1 MSTRV
6 ITQLG
11 ATDPHRGLISE
22 AHPEVELVDFSG
34 DPPDGLQADVFF
46 GGYMGW
52 DQILRWLDATGVRW
66 VQLSGTGVDKVPDA
80 VYDGRIVTCAR
91 GAAAVPIAEWV
102 IAAIIASG
110 QALPR
115 GVRARA
121 AEVLELPDPAA
132 RLGRGEHGWHRRAR
146 RYRPSPSRNGQCAL
160 GMNVRAMRR
169 TDTPSPIEGVELVTR
184 HRSARST
191 ERITSCSR
199 RRRRR
204 GPSTSSTRVF
214 ARRSSPAST
223 SSTSRAARWWIRTR
237 CESRSMTAGSPLPR
251 STRSIPSR
259 CRRAT
264 GSTRIR
270 RCSSSAH
277 VSWYTPELQRTAVE
291 IFVDNLGRFLRDE
304 PLLYIVDR
312 DEGY

>member
-34 DPPDGLQADVFF
+34 EPPDGLRADVFF

-52 DQILRWLDATGVRW
+52 EQILRWLDATGVRW

-80 VYDGRIVTCAR
+80 VYDGRVVTCAR

-102 IAAIIASG
+102 IAAI
-110 QALPR
+110 L
-115 GVRARA
+115 ARA
-121 AEVLELPDPAA
+121 KRFPEVFVHEPPKYWNFPIPPLASVAGSTVGVVGLGGIGVAIAE
-132 RLGRGEHGWHRRAR
+132 RAL
-146 RYRPSPSRNGQCAL
+146 AL

-169 TDTPSPIEGVELVTR
+169 TDTPSPIEGVELVTDIEALVADAD
-184 HRSARST
+184 HVVLAAPATART
-191 ERITSCSR
+191 KHLIDAAVFDRVKPGVHLVNIA
-199 RRRRR
+199 R
-204 GPSTSSTRVF
+204 GALVDQDALRV
-214 ARRSSPAST
+214 ALDDGRVAVATLDTVDP
-223 SSTSRAARWWIRTR
+223 
-237 CESRSMTAGSPLPR
+237 EPLPAGHWLY
-251 STRSIPSR
+251 THPQVQL
-259 CRRAT
+259 
-264 GSTRIR
+264 
-270 RCSSSAH
+270 SAH

-291 IFVDNLGRFLRDE
+291 IFVDNLGRFLRNE
-304 PLLYIVDR
+304 PLLHIVDR